1 MAASRPRLQHTGS
14 NHSIAAE
21 EEYFSLDDGTSSVV
35 RSDDPHASRATV
47 QRYSTPPSAF
57 RTPANSNDMLQQ
69 EVTEL
74 PRRRATLVATGAAPN
89 TVSFDER
96 PITIVRKPV
105 PSHSSSNHTTPERN
119 PMDPAASPSTT
130 PGVDDT
136 PYIRFAIDQLTRD
149 EEVRRETRQYVPAVQ
164 DDYPVDR
171 IIPDEG
177 LGYIQHEQAPTP
189 PPPPRVPRKNWR
201 RSMSPI
207 GRDVFEPFHPP
218 RESLPYPPL
227 EFVPG
232 ILRPVWLGLFLFLCL
247 LMLTG
252 LLFCAIWSPGHDGF
266 WDYDMFGGGRYFV
279 FQYLPT
285 MLGMI
290 LLLWLFQ
297 IQKAVQRISPF
308 MALASD
314 SPRARAEGVFLNIY
328 PTHFLLP
335 NLQHFRAGQP
345 MLGVCSIIFWLFLFT
360 IPLLASTFNVRFF
373 GPPFVGQWRW
383 VAVQGVIWTVIV
395 LYILLIV
402 AIILLFVSLRRKTT
416 GLKWDPRSLADIIVL
431 LERSNVMTAYNGSET
446 FASAQEFRDR
456 LQKRSDR
463 LGYWH
468 TSKRPQDIFYGLGE
482 EGGTTRRYSIEAGR
496 IREKAPERQ
505 YPPTSAGSEASAPH
519 GGDFSIRM
527 DIRSSRVRARY
538 LPWFLKDTFVVA
550 WLVIAIV
557 LLIAWLVVS
566 FVNRAVNGG
575 FYPLVPVAANSGGFS
590 ASNFLYSFLPATI
603 AMLLFLLYQPLDLA
617 YRRLAPFAALSQ
629 PGGTT
634 AEKSLLVDYPARLPV
649 SVTIA
654 AASNGG
660 YQVALL
666 SFISLL
672 SATFP
677 VLAGGCFW
685 TQFYVSDVEVRVAA
699 HSPAYYALCVFL
711 CLYAVSLLVLLVP
724 GGYRKRMALPHDSRS
739 LAELISWVYQSE
751 LLTDRAFARVGT
763 RAEMVARLVGHEV
776 ALHQQQQREQGGL
789 PSPKANGRTS
799 PWASFVNLVGGPKR
813 NLAGSEKAELEAG
826 RTAESERLNP
836 STVAENPFSD
846 PTDRTPEASSAPVQH
861 PSMADEKRRLR
872 TEYQPSGPTRY
883 GFGIYVGRDGREHL
897 GIDRMR
903 RPGRGEL
910 VLHDFGK
917 RGRRES
923 GVV

>member
-1 MAASRPRLQHTGS
+1 
-14 NHSIAAE
+14 
-21 EEYFSLDDGTSSVV
+21 
-35 RSDDPHASRATV
+35 
-47 QRYSTPPSAF
+47 
-57 RTPANSNDMLQQ
+57 
-69 EVTEL
+69 
-74 PRRRATLVATGAAPN
+74 
-89 TVSFDER
+89 
-96 PITIVRKPV
+96 
-105 PSHSSSNHTTPERN
+105 
-119 PMDPAASPSTT
+119 MDPAASPSTT

-149 EEVRRETRQYVPAVQ
+149 EEVRRETRQYAPAIQ

-177 LGYIQHEQAPTP
+177 LGYVQHEQAPTP

-207 GRDVFEPFHPP
+207 GRDVFEPFYPP

-232 ILRPVWLGLFLFLCL
+232 ILRPTWLGLYLSLCL

-308 MALASD
+308 MALASE
-314 SPRARAEGVFLNIY
+314 SPRARTEGVFLSIY
-328 PTHFLLP
+328 PSHFLLP

-345 MLGVCSIIFWLFLFT
+345 ILGVCSIVFWLFLFT

-395 LYILLIV
+395 LYILLII
-402 AIILLFVSLRRKTT
+402 ALILVFVSLRRKTT
-416 GLKWDPRSLADIIVL
+416 GLKWDPRSLADIIAL

-446 FASAQEFRDR
+446 FASTQEFRDR
-456 LQKRSDR
+456 LQQRSDR

-505 YPPTSAGSEASAPH
+505 YPPPSAGSEAERQASSAGGH
-519 GGDFSIRM
+519 AGDFSIRM
-527 DIRSSRVRARY
+527 DIRSSRIRARY

-550 WLVIAIV
+550 WLVIVIV

-566 FVNRAVNGG
+566 FVNSAVNGG
-575 FYPLVPVAANSGGFS
+575 FFPLVPIAANSGGFS

-617 YRRLAPFAALSQ
+617 YRRLAPFAALSA

-654 AASNGG
+654 AAFNGDW
-660 YQVALL
+660 QVAVL

-672 SATFP
+672 TSTFP

-699 HSPAYYALCVFL
+699 HPPAYYTLCVFL

-724 GGYRKRMALPHDSRS
+724 GGYRKRMALPHDSRT
-739 LAELISWVYQSE
+739 LAEVVSWVYQSE

-776 ALHQQQQREQGGL
+776 ALHQPQQQREQQAGVLG
-789 PSPKANGRTS
+789 PKANDRTS
-799 PWASFVNLVGGPKR
+799 PWASFVNMVGGPKR
-813 NLAGSEKAELEAG
+813 NLAGGEKAELEAG

-836 STVAENPFSD
+836 SAAAENPFSD
-846 PTDRTPEASSAPVQH
+846 PSETGTPTAPATAMRSEEVG
-861 PSMADEKRRLR
+861 EKRRHR
-872 TEYQPSGPTRY
+872 TEQQPVGPTRY

-910 VLHDFGK
+910 VLHDFSK